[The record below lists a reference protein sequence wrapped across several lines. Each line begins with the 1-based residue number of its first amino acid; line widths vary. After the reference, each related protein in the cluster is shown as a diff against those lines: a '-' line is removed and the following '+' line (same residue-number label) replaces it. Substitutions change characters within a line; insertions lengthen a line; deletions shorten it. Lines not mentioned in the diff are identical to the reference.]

1 MITPE
6 ERQEIID
13 ASVEKTLLMIPET
26 IGNLMEKHGFFA
38 KANAEFYKKYPEF
51 KGKTDIVAS
60 VVEMTEGK
68 NPLEDYEK
76 LLEKAVPEIR
86 KRIATVKDMD
96 VKTVPSTPNRDFRN
110 IDIPQAER
118 PSLHGVL

>member
-13 ASVEKTLLMIPET
+13 AAVEKTLLMIPET
-26 IGNLMEKHGFFA
+26 IGNLMTKHTYYA
-38 KANAEFYKKYPEF
+38 KANVAFNKKYPEF
-51 KGKTDIVAS
+51 KGKADIVAS

-68 NPLEDYEK
+68 NPVEDYEK

-86 KRIATVKDMD
+86 KRIATVKNMD
-96 VKTVPSTPNRDFRN
+96 VKTVSSTPKRDFQN